1 MHRIGDAFGRLRFM
15 CGGMESGANM
25 SLSEKGRTY
34 ALFTIVVLACALG
47 ALTQTVMNSMLG
59 GVRADFGVDA
69 SVGQWLTTIYMLALG
84 VTVPAVT
91 FLSQKL
97 PMRNVV
103 FLALF
108 LLLAG
113 GIIDVLAPTFEV
125 LVAGRVL
132 QAVGAGITLPV
143 LQSIA
148 MTRFPAGQN
157 GTAMGIAG
165 IAMGFAP
172 NIGPLIGGALVDSC
186 GWRSFFVLLVAV
198 VVALIVAT
206 AALVQRESAPRR
218 DVRFETISFLYSTLG
233 FGGLLLAFSNAAS
246 MAASSPL
253 VWAPALV
260 GVACLALF
268 VVRQKRIEHPLINLQ
283 IFRFPHF
290 RISFIAQNCLF
301 ASFMGITLIVPLYV
315 QGLLGASAVEAG
327 LVFVPAT
334 ILAVFVNPLAGI
346 LSDKVGARPVVIV
359 ASALLV
365 VGAVSMAFVNESTP
379 LWALTLMQTARGM
392 GVSALIGPLN
402 SWGMGGLPGQI
413 MMDASAF
420 SAAARQACASFGT
433 AIMVLA
439 ITELSA
445 VAATGAIGAQAAYQ
459 VAFGIS
465 AALAACVFV
474 VAIAKV
480 R

>member
-15 CGGMESGANM
+15 CGGTESGADM

-47 ALTQTVMNSMLG
+47 SLTQTVMNSMLG
-59 GVRADFGVDA
+59 GVSADFGVDA

-84 VTVPAVT
+84 ITVPAVT

-97 PMRNVV
+97 SVRNVV
-103 FLALF
+103 YLALC

-113 GIIDVLAPTFEV
+113 GIVDVLAPSFPV

-143 LQSIA
+143 VQSIA

-172 NIGPLIGGALVDSC
+172 NIGPLIGGALVDSY
-186 GWRSFFVLLVAV
+186 GWRSFFVLFDV
-198 VVALIVAT
+198 VVVVLILAT
-206 AALVQRESAPRR
+206 TALVKREDAPCR
-218 DVRFETISFLYSTLG
+218 DARFEVVSFLYSTLG

-246 MAASSPL
+246 MDIASAL

-260 GVACLALF
+260 GVACLVLF
-268 VVRQKRIEHPLINLQ
+268 VVRQKRIEHPLITMQ
-283 IFRFPHF
+283 IFQFPHF

-315 QGLLGASAVEAG
+315 QGLLGLSAVEAG

-334 ILAVFVNPLAGI
+334 ILAVVVNPLAGI
-346 LSDKVGARPVVIV
+346 LSDKIGARPVVLV
-359 ASALLV
+359 ASTLLT
-365 VGAVSMAFVNESTP
+365 VGAVSMAFADESTP
-379 LWALTLMQTARGM
+379 LWLLTLMQTVRGM

-420 SAAARQACASFGT
+420 FAAVRQACASLGT
-433 AIMVLA
+433 AVMVLA
-439 ITELSA
+439 ITALSA
-445 VAATGAIGAQAAYQ
+445 AAATGAVGAQVAYQ
-459 VAFGIS
+459 AAFGIS
-465 AALAACVFV
+465 AVLAACVFV
-474 VAIAKV
+474 VAVTKV

>member
-1 MHRIGDAFGRLRFM
+1 MA
-15 CGGMESGANM
+15 
-25 SLSEKGRTY
+25 LSERGRTY
-34 ALFTIVVLACALG
+34 ALFAIVVLACALG
-47 ALTQTVMNSMLG
+47 SLTQTVMNSMLG

-84 VTVPAVT
+84 ITVPAVT
-91 FLSQKL
+91 FFSQKL
-97 PMRNVV
+97 SMRNVV

-108 LLLAG
+108 LYLAG
-113 GIIDVLAPTFEV
+113 GAIDLVAPTFWV

-148 MTRFPAGQN
+148 MMRFPKGQN

-172 NIGPLIGGALVDSC
+172 NIGPLIGGALVDSW
-186 GWRSFFVLLVAV
+186 GWRSFFVLFIVVVVVLVAACAV
-198 VVALIVAT
+198 
-206 AALVQRESAPRR
+206 LVEREDAPQRDA
-218 DVRFETISFLYSTLG
+218 RFEAVSFLYSTLG

-246 MAASSPL
+246 TAIASPL
-253 VWAPALV
+253 VWVPAVV
-260 GVACLALF
+260 GVACLVLF
-268 VVRQKRIEHPLINLQ
+268 VVRQKRIEHPLISMD
-283 IFRFPHF
+283 IFKSAHF
-290 RISFIAQNCLF
+290 RASFVAQNCLF

-315 QGLLGASAVEAG
+315 QGLLGESAIEAG

-334 ILAVFVNPLAGI
+334 ILAVIVNPLAGI
-346 LSDKVGARPVVIV
+346 LSDKIGVRPVAIV
-359 ASALLV
+359 AALLLTA
-365 VGAVSMAFVNESTP
+365 GAVSMAFMDENTP
-379 LWALTLMQTARGM
+379 LWAVTLMQTVRGM

-402 SWGMGGLPGQI
+402 SWGMGGLPGKI

-420 SAAARQACASFGT
+420 FAAVRQACASLGT

-439 ITELSA
+439 ITALSA
-445 VAATGAIGAQAAYQ
+445 SAGAGALEAQVAYQ

-465 AALAACVFV
+465 AVLAACVLA
-474 VAIAKV
+474 VAIVKV

>member
-15 CGGMESGANM
+15 CGGTESGADM

-47 ALTQTVMNSMLG
+47 SLTQTVMNSMLG
-59 GVRADFGVDA
+59 GVSADFGVDA
-69 SVGQWLTTIYMLALG
+69 NVGQWLTTIYMLALG
-84 VTVPAVT
+84 ITVPAVT

-97 PMRNVV
+97 SVRNVV
-103 FLALF
+103 YLALC

-113 GIIDVLAPTFEV
+113 GIVDVLAPSFPV

-132 QAVGAGITLPV
+132 QAVGAGVTLPV
-143 LQSIA
+143 VQSIA

-172 NIGPLIGGALVDSC
+172 NIGPLIGGALVDSY
-186 GWRSFFVLLVAV
+186 GWRSFFVLFDV
-198 VVALIVAT
+198 VVVVLILAT
-206 AALVQRESAPRR
+206 TALVKREGAPCR
-218 DVRFETISFLYSTLG
+218 DARFEVVSFLHSTLG

-246 MAASSPL
+246 MDIASAL

-260 GVACLALF
+260 GVACLVLF
-268 VVRQKRIEHPLINLQ
+268 VVRQKRIEHPLITMQ
-283 IFRFPHF
+283 IFQFPHF

-315 QGLLGASAVEAG
+315 QGLLGLSAVEAG

-334 ILAVFVNPLAGI
+334 ILAVVVNPLAGI
-346 LSDKVGARPVVIV
+346 LSDKIGARPVVLV
-359 ASALLV
+359 ASTLLT
-365 VGAVSMAFVNESTP
+365 VGAVSMAFTDESTP
-379 LWALTLMQTARGM
+379 LWLLTLMQTVRGM

-420 SAAARQACASFGT
+420 FAAVRQACASLGT
-433 AIMVLA
+433 AVMVLA
-439 ITELSA
+439 ITALSA
-445 VAATGAIGAQAAYQ
+445 AAATGAVGAQVAYQ
-459 VAFGIS
+459 AAFGIS

-474 VAIAKV
+474 VAVTKV